1 MKAFIETYGCSANQA
16 ESETMAGLLSEAGF
30 EISDSMK
37 DSALVIVN
45 TCLVKTATEQ
55 KILHRLCGIAKRYP
69 KKKLIIAGC
78 MPEVMADR
86 LRSIAPGA
94 FLVSTHNITRIAE
107 AAEMTLSGK
116 AVEFIGKTKE
126 KKLGKPKLRKNELVG
141 ITEISQGCGGRCS
154 YCCVRLAKGSLYCYP
169 PEDIMKDVEN
179 ALSGWCK
186 EIWLTSQDNA
196 AYIHEGRRLPELIDG
211 ICEIAGYFRIRVGMM
226 NPNNLL
232 NIMDSLIETY
242 RNEKVYKFLHVPV
255 QSGSDRILR
264 SMRRN
269 YKVSEFIRIV
279 SNFRK
284 VIPGINIITDVI
296 AGFPGETEEDF
307 QKTVD
312 LLKII
317 RPDVVNVSKFGAR
330 PGTEAED
337 MAQLDNRLIKTRSSE
352 LSGLVRRLAL
362 EKNREWVGWSG
373 EILVSERGTGKNQW
387 IGRNIAY
394 KPVLVESRENLLG
407 KRLNVR
413 IEGAELTHLV
423 GSITGP
429 V

>member
-1 MKAFIETYGCSANQA
+1 
-16 ESETMAGLLSEAGF
+16 
-30 EISDSMK
+30 
-37 DSALVIVN
+37 
-45 TCLVKTATEQ
+45 
-55 KILHRLCGIAKRYP
+55 
-69 KKKLIIAGC
+69 
-78 MPEVMADR
+78 
-86 LRSIAPGA
+86 
-94 FLVSTHNITRIAE
+94 
-107 AAEMTLSGK
+107 
-116 AVEFIGKTKE
+116 
-126 KKLGKPKLRKNELVG
+126 
-141 ITEISQGCGGRCS
+141 
-154 YCCVRLAKGSLYCYP
+154 
-169 PEDIMKDVEN
+169 
-179 ALSGWCK
+179 
-186 EIWLTSQDNA
+186 
-196 AYIHEGRRLPELIDG
+196 
-211 ICEIAGYFRIRVGMM
+211 
-226 NPNNLL
+226 
-232 NIMDSLIETY
+232 MDSLIETY
-242 RNEKVYKFLHVPV
+242 RNDKVYKFLHVPV

-296 AGFPGETEEDF
+296 TGFPGETEEDF

-337 MAQLDNRLIKTRSSE
+337 MAQLDNRLIKTRSAE

-394 KPVLVESRENLLG
+394 KPVLMESRENLLG